1 MNWRIWGIRVASLN
15 SRGRDVNKSTIAL
28 TSSTGWTN
36 VTRLLHESLRKKAS
50 IFERNNRVFVS
61 LFQNTGD
68 KVSKKHYSPLDT
80 KQYYQTDPTLL
91 KKKSRVQSGKER
103 KDYRGRKAFTNWW
116 WPLTNTGQLAK
127 ARQLFTQFNT
137 DLFNRCAYFVFYTY
151 VVTTLF
157 WLSNT
162 RPFTSLNLLYRVLNK
177 ATTFHFFLMTLVE
190 QNTDNGTH
198 VYAWLNV

>member
-1 MNWRIWGIRVASLN
+1 MNRFEKRRAYSRETTAFLYRCSRTQEIRC
-15 SRGRDVNKSTIAL
+15 R
-28 TSSTGWTN
+28 
-36 VTRLLHESLRKKAS
+36 
-50 IFERNNRVFVS
+50 RN
-61 LFQNTGD
+61 T
-68 KVSKKHYSPLDT
+68 SPLDT